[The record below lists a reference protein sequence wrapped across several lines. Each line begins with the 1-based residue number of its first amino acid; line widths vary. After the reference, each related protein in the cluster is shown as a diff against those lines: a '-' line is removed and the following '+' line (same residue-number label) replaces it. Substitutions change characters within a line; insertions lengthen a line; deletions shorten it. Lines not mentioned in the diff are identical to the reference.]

1 MHFIQAVVV
10 ANSYKKSG
18 RCLAVID
25 LQTSA
30 LLRPVTDSEHHEVPT
45 EQSFVIDG
53 RLRRRLEP
61 GDFVLVPLSTQDQ
74 RYWQRENWFLDVS
87 KQIGLIEGDLEFL
100 RNRANKMFN
109 ETSHSPDYLLRSTDR
124 SIETIYATRDHPSL
138 ELRLVLDLRVSE
150 RDKGNGK
157 KQLRARFKYKDM
169 EFDFPYT
176 GEQELFKDGSYAD
189 RAMVCLSLA
198 EEFPKSKH
206 YKLVAGII
214 KLGDR
219 R

>member
-10 ANSYKKSG
+10 ANSYKNSG

-25 LQTSA
+25 LQSST
-30 LLRPVTDSEHHEVPT
+30 LLRPVSDSEHHEVPT
-45 EQSFVIDG
+45 EQSFVMDG

-61 GDFVLVPLSTQDQ
+61 GDFVLVPLAMQDKS
-74 RYWQRENWFLDVS
+74 YWQRENWFLEAGN
-87 KQIGLIEGDLEFL
+87 QISLIRGDLDFL
-100 RNRANKMFN
+100 RNRANTMFK
-109 ETSHSPDYLLRSTDR
+109 ESSQSSDFLLLSTDR
-124 SIETIYATRDHPSL
+124 FIETRNATREYPSL
-138 ELRLVLDLRVSE
+138 ELRLVSDLRIFE

-157 KQLRARFKYKDM
+157 KQLRACFKYKELD
-169 EFDFPYT
+169 FDFPYT
-176 GEQELFKDGSYAD
+176 GEQEVFKDGSVAA

-198 EEFPKSKH
+198 EEFPKSRH

-219 R
+219 Q